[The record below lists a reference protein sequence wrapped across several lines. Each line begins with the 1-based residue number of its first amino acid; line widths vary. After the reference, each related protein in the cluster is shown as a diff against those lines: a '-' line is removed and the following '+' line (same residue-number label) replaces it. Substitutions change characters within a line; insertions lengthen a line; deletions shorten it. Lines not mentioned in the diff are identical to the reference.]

1 MGQENQEICFFI
13 KGPGKVISDEPEKTI
28 IFDLTEKIYLHIFN
42 RQKKNSM
49 KNLKENSENH
59 SNENPIEK
67 FDDQRKLEK
76 SQFCDK

>member
-1 MGQENQEICFFI
+1 
-13 KGPGKVISDEPEKTI
+13 
-28 IFDLTEKIYLHIFN
+28 
-42 RQKKNSM
+42 M

-67 FDDQRKLEK
+67 FDDPRKLGK